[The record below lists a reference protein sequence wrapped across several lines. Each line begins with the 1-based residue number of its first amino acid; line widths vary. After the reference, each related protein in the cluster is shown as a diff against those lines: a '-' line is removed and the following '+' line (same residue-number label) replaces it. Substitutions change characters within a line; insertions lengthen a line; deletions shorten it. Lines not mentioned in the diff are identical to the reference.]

1 MTFVLLAALLVLTAF
16 QPVSPGGK
24 NARTPAQRK
33 LSSHLLDE
41 IRRAKDAP
49 ATHQAPSEQTLVKI
63 DRHQRALVDVRA
75 TVTAAIKR
83 RVVRLGGAI
92 VAASPE
98 ADSLIA
104 WIPLLKLEQLA
115 ELPSVR
121 AIQPAAQ
128 AIHNTHK

>member
-1 MTFVLLAALLVLTAF
+1 MASVLLVVLLMLTASQSF
-16 QPVSPGGK
+16 SPGDK
-24 NARTPAQRK
+24 KARTPAQQK
-33 LSSHLLDE
+33 INSQLLSA

-49 ATHQAPSEQTLVKI
+49 ATSQGPSEPSERALVKI

-75 TVTAAIKR
+75 AVTSGLKQH
-83 RVVRLGGAI
+83 VVRLGGAI
-92 VAASPE
+92 VSAWPE

-104 WIPLLKLEQLA
+104 WVPLLKLEQLA

-128 AIHNTHK
+128 ATHK